1 MFLSWIDRELAVI
14 DESDGTVCHV
24 FERGP
29 EPRYAYK
36 YMTSWIEKNW
46 NGDFTGLWDRAERV
60 WSNVSPQNQ
69 MALWSI
75 EQEQEQNFKDIRE
88 GLLATLK
95 EYQGTTYVKGMFEEA
110 LKMLEWA

>member
-1 MFLSWIDRELAVI
+1 MGQELAVI

-24 FERGP
+24 FERGE
-29 EPRYAYK
+29 EPRYVYK

-46 NGDFTGLWDRAERV
+46 KKDFTGMWEKAQKVWDSV
-60 WSNVSPQNQ
+60 DIQNK

-75 EQEQEQNFKDIRE
+75 EHQKEQNFKDIQE

-95 EYQGTTYVKGMFEEA
+95 EYQGSSEVKVIFEEA
-110 LKMLEWA
+110 LKDLEF